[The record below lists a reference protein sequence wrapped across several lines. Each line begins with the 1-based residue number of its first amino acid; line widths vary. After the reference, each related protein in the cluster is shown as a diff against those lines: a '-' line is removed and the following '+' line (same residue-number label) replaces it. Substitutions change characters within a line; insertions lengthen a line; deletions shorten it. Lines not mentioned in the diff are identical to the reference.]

1 MSRLSWYSLSLPR
14 DMDLGDVT
22 AVLRPLAARPRLG
35 VTGAMPLAVF
45 EVWSIGGRV
54 SWRLGLDC
62 RVARSLSQQMA
73 AHLPRLGMRPEQE
86 VARPKLSIAAE
97 TRMHGLAM
105 PLRLETAGA
114 VASGLLA
121 VLGGLTGS
129 ETGVVQ
135 WMVGPGRTQPSPPA
149 RLDIGEVL
157 GLRPPHAPDA
167 SALRLWREK
176 VTEPVF
182 ACRGRIAADGPTPA
196 RAAAIVRSLGDA
208 LALADTAHTGL
219 RRGRVS
225 ARCARRVTAADRSP
239 LTWSCLLSAAE
250 LAAVIGWPLKE
261 TPSEHL
267 PLTGGHIHEAPQHL
281 LVDEDEETGDDRRI
295 LGESLHA
302 AQRGQLV
309 AMPVGTALH
318 HVQVVGPTG
327 SGKSTLLA
335 SMVLADIAAG
345 RSVLA
350 VEPRGDLINDVLAR
364 IPQDRRDRVVV
375 IDPAS
380 SDHGQAIGV
389 NVLAGKRED
398 AERRADEVV
407 HLLTE
412 LHGGNLG
419 PRSTD
424 VLLHGLITA
433 ARLPDGTLCDVP
445 ALLTNATFR
454 SQALAQ
460 IGDPL
465 VLSPWWAGFDA
476 LSEPERGRYV
486 APLMN
491 KLRPILSRSHLRRM
505 LGQSAPKFSLEQ
517 LFTTPGTVVLVNLN
531 RGLLGTPAANMLGA
545 LVLSQAWSAIQR
557 RAALSPE
564 KREAVSV
571 VVDEFQDFL
580 RLPGGVD
587 FGDALAQ
594 SRGLGVAWTL
604 AHQHLDQLSS
614 AQQAGVLANARSRIV
629 FRPSPGDAKPLAAAL
644 GGGVTADDLL
654 SLRAYQACVQLHL
667 NGQPTRPFSIRT
679 RPLQPW
685 TNHPAKLR
693 QASGERYGVDGEELD
708 QALTQRWQGNHTAT
722 NAPVGFKRRETT

>member
-14 DMDLGDVT
+14 GMEMADVT
-22 AVLRPLAARPRLG
+22 AVLRPLAARPRFG
-35 VTGAMPLAVF
+35 VTGAVPLAVL
-45 EVWSIGGRV
+45 EVWSIGGQV
-54 SWRLGLDC
+54 SWRLGLDF

-73 AHLPRLGMRPEQE
+73 AHLPRLGIQQEQE
-86 VARPKLSIAAE
+86 VEHPELSTAAE
-97 TRMHGLAM
+97 VRMYGLAM

-121 VLGGLTGS
+121 VLGGLATS
-129 ETGVVQ
+129 ETAVVQ
-135 WMVGPGRTQPSPPA
+135 WVVGPCRTRPCPPA
-149 RLDIGEVL
+149 RLDVGEVL
-157 GLRPPHAPDA
+157 GLHAPHTPDA
-167 SALRLWREK
+167 TALGLWRDK
-176 VTEPVF
+176 VTEPLF
-182 ACRGRIAADGPTPA
+182 GCRGRIAADSPTPT
-196 RAAAIVRSLGDA
+196 RAAAIVRSLVDA
-208 LALADTAHTGL
+208 LALADTAHAGL
-219 RRGRVS
+219 RRGRIS
-225 ARCARRVTAADRSP
+225 ARCARRVGAAGRAP

-261 TPSEHL
+261 TPGENL
-267 PLTGGHIHEAPQHL
+267 PLVGGHINEAPHKL
-281 LVDEDEETGDDRRI
+281 LVDEDEEVGGGGRI

-309 AMPVGTALH
+309 AMPVGSALH

-335 SMVLADIAAG
+335 SMILADIAAG
-345 RSVLA
+345 RSTLV

-364 IPQDRRDRVVV
+364 IPKDRRDRVVV

-380 SDHGQAIGV
+380 GGHGRAVGV
-389 NVLAGKRED
+389 NVLTGKRED

-407 HLLTE
+407 HLLAE

-424 VLLHGLITA
+424 VLLHALITA

-445 ALLTNATFR
+445 ALLANVAFR
-454 SQALAQ
+454 RQALAKV
-460 IGDPL
+460 GDPL

-505 LGQSAPKFSLEQ
+505 LGQPAPKFGMDE

-545 LVLSQAWSAIQR
+545 LVLSQAWAAIQR
-557 RAALSPE
+557 RAALPPE
-564 KREAVSV
+564 KRQAASI

-654 SLRAYQACVQLHL
+654 SLRAYQACVQLHFD
-667 NGQPTRPFSIRT
+667 GQPTRPFSIRT
-679 RPLQPW
+679 RPLPPW
-685 TNHPAKLR
+685 TGDPAKLR
-693 QASGERYGVDGEELD
+693 QASAERYGVDGGELD
-708 QALTQRWQGNHTAT
+708 NALIQRWQSNPAT
-722 NAPVGFKRRETT
+722 TDAPVGFKRREAP

>member
-1 MSRLSWYSLSLPR
+1 MSRLSWFSLSLPR
-14 DMDLGDVT
+14 DMELADVT
-22 AVLRPLAARPRLG
+22 AVLRPLAARPHFG
-35 VTGAMPLAVF
+35 ITGAVPLAVL

-54 SWRLGLDC
+54 SWRLGLDF

-73 AHLPRLGMRPEQE
+73 AHLPRLGVRPEQE
-86 VARPKLSIAAE
+86 VERPKLSTAAE
-97 TRMHGLAM
+97 VRMHGLAM

-121 VLGGLTGS
+121 VLGELATS

-135 WMVGPGRTQPSPPA
+135 WTVGPCRTQPHPPA
-149 RLDIGEVL
+149 RLDVGEIL
-157 GLRPPHAPDA
+157 GLHAPHTPDA
-167 SALRLWREK
+167 TALKLWRDK
-176 VTEPVF
+176 VTEPLF
-182 ACRGRIAADGPTPA
+182 GCRGRIAADASTPT

-208 LALADTAHTGL
+208 LALADTAHAGL
-219 RRGRVS
+219 RRGRTS
-225 ARCARRVTAADRSP
+225 ARYARRVGTAGRTP

-267 PLTGGHIHEAPQHL
+267 PLTGGHINEAPHQL
-281 LVDEDEETGDDRRI
+281 LVDEDEEAGDDRRV

-302 AQRGQLV
+302 AQTGQLV
-309 AMPVGTALH
+309 AMPVGSALH
-318 HVQVVGPTG
+318 HLQVVGPTG

-335 SMVLADIAAG
+335 SMILADITAG
-345 RSVLA
+345 RSVLV

-364 IPQDRRDRVVV
+364 VPEDRRDRVVV

-380 SDHGQAIGV
+380 GDGRVIGV
-389 NVLAGKRED
+389 NVLTGKRED

-407 HLLTE
+407 HLLAE

-424 VLLHGLITA
+424 VLLHALITA
-433 ARLPDGTLCDVP
+433 ARLPGGTLCDVP
-445 ALLTNATFR
+445 ALLANPAFR
-454 SQALAQ
+454 RQSLAKV
-460 IGDPL
+460 GDPL
-465 VLSPWWAGFDA
+465 VLSPWWAGFEA

-505 LGQSAPKFSLEQ
+505 LGQSAPKFSMDV

-545 LVLSQAWSAIQR
+545 LVLSQAWAAIQR
-557 RAALSPE
+557 RAALPPE

-629 FRPSPGDAKPLAAAL
+629 FRPSPGDARPLAAAL

-654 SLRAYQACVQLHL
+654 SLRAYQACMQLHL
-667 NGQPTRPFSIRT
+667 DGQPTRPFSIRT
-679 RPLQPW
+679 RPLPPW
-685 TNHPAKLR
+685 TSDPAKLR
-693 QASGERYGVDGEELD
+693 QASVERYGVDGEELD
-708 QALTQRWQGNHTAT
+708 KTLTQRWQGNQAT
-722 NAPVGFKRRETT
+722 TDAPVGFKRREAP